1 MQETSQFNLLSKAR
15 FGPFFVTQ
23 FLGAFND
30 NVFKNA
36 LILYITFQIS
46 LKLDTNLLV
55 NLSAG
60 LFILPFF
67 LFSALAGEIADKFE
81 KSQLI
86 QHIKLL
92 EIFIMI
98 TGACAFLF
106 ESVPLLLAVLFLM
119 GTQSS
124 FFGPIKYGILPQ
136 HLRARELIGGNALVG
151 GGTFLAILLGTIVGG
166 ILIDVDTYGRWLIS
180 GTVISIAI
188 AGWLSSF
195 KIPNAVAVD
204 NTHAPDWNLIQ
215 QFVRIMRYTTE
226 NKTVF
231 LAVLGISWFWFYG
244 AILLAQFPNYTRV
257 ILGGDES
264 VATLLL
270 AAFSI
275 GIALGALV
283 CERLSRHRIELGLVP
298 IGALGLSLF
307 AYHLGFAQPASVAE
321 TLSIGAFFSYPE
333 NWRVFVDLL
342 LIAFSGGIYI
352 VPLSALVQSRATPA
366 HRSRVI
372 AGNNI
377 INALAMVLSAV
388 LAITVLGAGLS
399 IPQLFIIVAS
409 LNIVVT
415 VFIFTQVPEFIMR
428 LIVWLLVHTLY
439 RIDCGD
445 LKHIP
450 DEGAAVL
457 VSNHVSY
464 ADAPIISSVVNR
476 PVRFVIHKR
485 LYDMPILNFVYRTA
499 KAIPI
504 ASPRTDI
511 DTLKNAY
518 DEIDQALKQGEL
530 VCIFPEGKLTT
541 DGEISRFKNGIEKII
556 RRTPTPVVPIALR
569 GMWDSLFSRKPGHWL
584 RRFPGKLWS
593 TVTVLSAP
601 AIAPEDVRSDTLQS
615 IVQQLRL
622 DQR

>member
-1 MQETSQFNLLSKAR
+1 MQQSSQFDLLKKPR

-36 LILYITFQIS
+36 LILYITFQVS
-46 LKLDTNLLV
+46 LELDTNLLV

-81 KSQLI
+81 KSRLI
-86 QHIKLL
+86 RGIKLL

-98 TGACAFLF
+98 AGACAFLF
-106 ESVPLLLAVLFLM
+106 ESVPMLLAVLFLM

-136 HLRARELIGGNALVG
+136 HLRTTELVGGNALVG

-166 ILIDVDTYGRWLIS
+166 IFIDIDQYGRWLVS
-180 GTVISIAI
+180 ATVIAVAI
-188 AGWLSSF
+188 LGWRSSF
-195 KIPNAVAVD
+195 KIPAAEATDQSNP
-204 NTHAPDWNLIQ
+204 PDWNLAR
-215 QFVRIMRYTTE
+215 QFSRIMHYTTE
-226 NKTVF
+226 NRTVF
-231 LAVLGISWFWFYG
+231 LAILGISWFWFYG
-244 AILLAQFPNYTRV
+244 AILLAQFPNYTRT

-275 GIALGALV
+275 GIGLGALV
-283 CERLSRHRIELGLVP
+283 CERLSRHQIELGLVP
-298 IGALGLSLF
+298 LGAVGLSLF
-307 AYHLGFAQPASVAE
+307 AYHLGLAQPTPVSA
-321 TLSIGAFFSYPE
+321 TLTISSFFSYPE
-333 NWRVFVDLL
+333 NWRIFIDLL
-342 LIAFSGGIYI
+342 LIAFSGGMYI
-352 VPLSALVQSRATPA
+352 VPLSALVQSRTRPA

-377 INALAMVLSAV
+377 INAIAVVLSAV
-388 LAITVLGAGLS
+388 IAIAALAAGLT
-399 IPQLFIIVAS
+399 IPQLFILVSS
-409 LNIVVT
+409 LNILVAI
-415 VFIFTQVPEFIMR
+415 FIFTQVPEFIMR
-428 LIVWLLVHTLY
+428 LIVWLLVHTIY
-439 RIDCGD
+439 RIDND
-445 LKHIP
+445 NLKHIP
-450 DEGAAVL
+450 DQGAAVL

-464 ADAPIISSVVNR
+464 TDAPIISSVVSR
-476 PVRFVIHKR
+476 PVRFVMHKR

-504 ASPRTDI
+504 ANPRTDI

-518 DEIDQALKQGEL
+518 DSIDQALKQGEL

-541 DGEISRFKNGIEKII
+541 DGEINRFKNGIEKII
-556 RRTPTPVVPIALR
+556 RRTPAPVVPIAIR
-569 GMWDSLFSRKPGHWL
+569 GMWDSLFSRKSGHWL

-593 TVTVLSAP
+593 KVTVVSAP
-601 AIAPEDVRSDTLQS
+601 AVAAKDVKSESLQK